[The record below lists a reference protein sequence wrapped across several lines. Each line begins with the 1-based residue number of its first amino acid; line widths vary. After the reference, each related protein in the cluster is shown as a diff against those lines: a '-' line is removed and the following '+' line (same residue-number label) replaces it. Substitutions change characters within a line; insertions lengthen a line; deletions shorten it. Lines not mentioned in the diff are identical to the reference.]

1 MSSQARVRTDS
12 WHPTSKAPLPAVE
25 TYQLGARVD
34 DGGTNELY
42 EAIHPSFPG
51 PVLVKLLH
59 RAVEKG
65 AASADACQLEA
76 AQVARLGHPNIAAVV
91 ALGRRPDGL
100 PFLVRESL
108 RGETLDALLARRG
121 RLSAGETAAI
131 VSGMAAGLAAA
142 HGAKVLHG
150 ELRPSKVF
158 LAEAAG
164 YAGGFVKLLDFGLWR
179 LAAERHGP
187 GARADVARFTA
198 PELLDGAKVDA
209 RTDEFALAA
218 IAYRML
224 AGKDAFPGDDVAA
237 VLRAVSR
244 GTLVPLRSVVRC
256 NPAIDAVI
264 RRGLARR
271 PADRYGTVLAFA
283 RALESASIPRQE
295 TPENTQAVSTWQ
307 LISSQ
312 PAGAQPAVAQRSQ
325 PVEEPSEPVELSDVR
340 DVEVTLDRIPRHRR
354 LSNWGWIA
362 ATLVAA
368 VAIAWWTDWRIPA
381 ELQATFSR
389 LLGG

>member
-1 MSSQARVRTDS
+1 
-12 WHPTSKAPLPAVE
+12 
-25 TYQLGARVD
+25 
-34 DGGTNELY
+34 
-42 EAIHPSFPG
+42 
-51 PVLVKLLH
+51 
-59 RAVEKG
+59 
-65 AASADACQLEA
+65 
-76 AQVARLGHPNIAAVV
+76 
-91 ALGRRPDGL
+91 
-100 PFLVRESL
+100 
-108 RGETLDALLARRG
+108 
-121 RLSAGETAAI
+121 
-131 VSGMAAGLAAA
+131 MAAGLAAA
-142 HGAKVLHG
+142 HGAKVIHG
-150 ELRPSKVF
+150 ELRPTKVF

-179 LAAERHGP
+179 LAAERNGP

-218 IAYRML
+218 MAYRMV

-312 PAGAQPAVAQRSQ
+312 PAGARPPVPQRSE
-325 PVEEPSEPVELSDVR
+325 PVEERSEPVELSDVR
-340 DVEVTLDRIPRHRR
+340 DVEVTLDRIPRYRR
-354 LSNWGWIA
+354 LSNLRWIA
-362 ATLVAA
+362 ATLIAA

-381 ELQATFSR
+381 ELQAALSR
-389 LLGG
+389 LVGG